1 MPHDS
6 DEMLRRPGAAPLV
19 SRERSHAN
27 SPAYGKPSV
36 VICKITEANS
46 LIGEIYHTFPTPV
59 ATAQAFI
66 APG

>member
-1 MPHDS
+1 MPHDG

-36 VICKITEANS
+36 MICKIIEANN
-46 LIGEIYHTFPTPV
+46 LIGGIYQIRLTPV
-59 ATAQAFI
+59 TTTQALI